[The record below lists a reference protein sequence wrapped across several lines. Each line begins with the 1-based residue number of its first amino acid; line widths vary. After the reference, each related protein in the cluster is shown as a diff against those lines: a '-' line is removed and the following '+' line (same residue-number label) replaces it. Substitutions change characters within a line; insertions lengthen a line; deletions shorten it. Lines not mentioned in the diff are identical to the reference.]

1 MEEFTSYYTALI
13 ILDYEKLC
21 SGILQVDRKIRFVA
35 VYDKWAKRLAGGTK
49 AGIENLL
56 PDKVTQESVNQAI
69 FRWESRKKMNEWVG
83 KPKYSMAEYE
93 KLKRFTFYLN
103 ENYLLLVTT
112 EPDADHILIL
122 TMIQNLLT
130 DPKFS

>member
-1 MEEFTSYYTALI
+1 M
-13 ILDYEKLC
+13 DYENLC
-21 SGILQVDRKIRFVA
+21 SGILKIDQKIRFVA
-35 VYDKWAKRLAGGTK
+35 VYDKWAKLLAGVAK
-49 AGIENLL
+49 DDIENLL
-56 PDKVTQESVNQAI
+56 PDKVTHESINQSI
-69 FRWESRKKMNEWVG
+69 LRWESRKKMNKWVG
-83 KPKYSMAEYE
+83 KLKYSMAEYE